1 MASPLLRE
9 SLKVILKRNCWWL
22 GSILVLSF
30 FSFRAA
36 AQSTNA
42 GLGRS
47 VLIEAA
53 GRVECL
59 TAGTTNWR
67 SALVGTTLVPGDRV
81 RTHEQSR
88 AAVQLSDRS
97 VIRLSER
104 TTLELLPPRR
114 AEKKRFGLS
123 SGSLYFFDRE
133 KPADVE
139 FDTPLA
145 AGAIRGTEF
154 LLAVADNKSSL
165 RLALIDGR
173 VSLDTTNQ
181 EISLERGEDLSLSDN
196 QTPTKTAL
204 VNVNSAIQW
213 ALYYPAVLDPDELSL
228 TTDETTRLN
237 AVLTAYRAGDLL
249 TALAKW
255 PADSP
260 PSSSGAQILHAA
272 LLLAV
277 GDVNEAE
284 GILNRF
290 SFDAPGASAL
300 QELISMTKGA
310 PEIFVMPPE
319 TASQMLARS
328 YSLQARANLPAALA
342 VARQA
347 TQRAP
352 NFGFAHARLAE
363 LEFSFGNR
371 RAALAEL
378 DIALS
383 LSPRLAPAQTL
394 RGFVLLEQGDT
405 TRALASFD
413 QARTLD
419 AAFGPAWL
427 GRGLCLLRERDF
439 TNARACFQAAAALEP
454 QRALFRAYLG
464 KAASELGDA
473 RAAEK
478 EFNLAKTLDP
488 NDPTSWL
495 YSALHLWQQNRINEA
510 IRDLEHAEAVND
522 SRAPFRSRLLLDEDR
537 SVASAD
543 LAAIYNDA
551 GLGDVSRHTAAR
563 AVAEDYA
570 NFSGHLFLANS
581 LQAMEDI
588 NRFDLR
594 LESARQ
600 SELLVANLLAPP
612 GAGNLSQQFSQQ
624 EHLQFFD
631 PRPVAVSSLTE
642 YSSHG
647 DWHEAGTIFGSV
659 DGFSYALD
667 ADYQDLNGWQPN
679 GQSTLRQLAL
689 TTKQRI
695 TPQDDAY
702 LQIGNLQLNAGD
714 VANHFDPAYTV
725 PGFHADESQ
734 VPTLYA
740 GWHHEWSPGSHT
752 LLLFARLND
761 RLSLNN
767 PDSDILFLQTDL
779 FGNTITAVQNGPLP
793 PPPPPG
799 NQGPAVLDF
808 SRKFN
813 LYSAELQQI
822 FESPNFSLVLGGRFQ
837 SGEIHTHAALNDF
850 SLDVPQEIIDQKI
863 AGTLQRANGY
873 TYASWKII
881 DPLTIVAGAS
891 YDHLEFPRDAD
902 LPPLS
907 HQQTSR
913 DLLAPKAGLLFQPWK
928 QGLFRANYTKSLGG
942 LYFDNSVR
950 LEPSQ
955 VAGFNQAF
963 RSLIPESVAGIVPGT
978 EFQTIG
984 FGFDQS
990 LPSDTWF
997 GIEAEQ
1003 LNSQGRRD
1011 VGAFQF
1017 FTEFLTPDT
1026 ASSTVQ
1032 TLDYRERDL
1041 SAYVGQLLG
1050 NDFSLAAR
1058 YRISEG
1064 KLTGRFPQIPDAAA
1078 GLSDLEQNNTATL
1091 QQLSLA
1097 ANYHDRHGFFAQW
1110 ESDWYAQRNF
1120 GYNPSLAN
1128 ADFWQHNVRIG
1139 YRLPR
1144 RRMEIAAGLLN
1155 VFDQNYRLN
1164 PLNLHAEWPRGR
1176 TFVTSLQLNF

>member
-1 MASPLLRE
+1 
-9 SLKVILKRNCWWL
+9 LKQTLKRNCSCWE
-22 GSILVLSF
+22 GILVLSF
-30 FSFRAA
+30 VCFSAA
-36 AQSTNA
+36 AQPTNA
-42 GLGRS
+42 DLGRS

-53 GRVECL
+53 GHVECF
-59 TAGTTNWR
+59 TDGNTNWR
-67 SALVGTTLVPGDRV
+67 SAVVGTTLVPGDRV

-154 LLAVADNKSSL
+154 LLAVANDKTAL

-173 VSLDTTNQ
+173 VSLNTTNG
-181 EISLERGEDLSLSDN
+181 EVSLEGGEDLTLSGN
-196 QTPTKTAL
+196 QAATKTAL

-228 TTDETTRLN
+228 TTDETTQLSQ
-237 AVLTAYRAGDLL
+237 VLAAYRAGDLMA
-249 TALAKW
+249 ALAKW
-255 PADSP
+255 PANSTIA
-260 PSSSGAQILHAA
+260 SYGVQTFHAA

-284 GILNRF
+284 KILNQLP
-290 SFDAPGASAL
+290 SNAPEASAL
-300 QELISMTKGA
+300 RELIAVVKGSGQN
-310 PEIFVMPPE
+310 PTNPPA

-328 YSLQARANLPAALA
+328 YSLQAKADLPAALA
-342 VARQA
+342 IARQA
-347 TQRAP
+347 ARRAP

-371 RAALAEL
+371 RTALAEL
-378 DIALS
+378 ETALS
-383 LSPRLAPAQTL
+383 LSPRLAPAHAL

-405 TRALASFD
+405 THALASFD
-413 QARTLD
+413 KARDLD
-419 AAFGPAWL
+419 AAFSPAWL
-427 GRGLCLLRERDF
+427 GRGMCLLRERDF
-439 TNARACFQAAAALEP
+439 ANARASFQAAAALEP

-464 KAASELGDA
+464 KAASELGHA
-473 RAAEK
+473 KAAEK
-478 EFNLAKTLDP
+478 ELNLAKTLDP
-488 NDPTSWL
+488 NDPTAWL
-495 YSALHLWQQNRINEA
+495 YSALHLWQENRINEA

-543 LAAIYNDA
+543 LAAIYGDA
-551 GLGDVSRHTAAR
+551 GLGDVGRHTAAR

-581 LQAMEDI
+581 LQAMEDV

-594 LESARQ
+594 FETARQ

-631 PRPVAVSSLTE
+631 PRPVAVSSLSE

-667 ADYQDLNGWQPN
+667 TDYQDLNGWQPN
-679 GQSTLRQLAL
+679 GQSTVRQLAL
-689 TTKQRI
+689 TAKQRI

-702 LQIGNLQLNAGD
+702 FQIGNLQLNSGD
-714 VANHFDPAYTV
+714 AANHFNPADAA
-725 PGFHADESQ
+725 PGFHAEESQ
-734 VPTLYA
+734 IPTLYA

-767 PDSDILFLQTDL
+767 PNSDILFLQTDL
-779 FGNTITAVQNGPLP
+779 SGSTITAVQNGPLP

-808 SRKFN
+808 SREFN

-822 FESPNFSLVLGGRFQ
+822 FESPKYSLVLGGRFQ
-837 SGEIHTHAALNDF
+837 SGDILTHAALNEF
-850 SLDVPQEIIDQKI
+850 SLGVPQQITNQKI
-863 AGTLQRANGY
+863 DGTLRRANGY
-873 TYASWKII
+873 AYGSWKII
-881 DPLTIVAGAS
+881 DPLTVVAGAS
-891 YDHLEFPRDAD
+891 YDHLEFPLNAD

-907 HQQTSR
+907 IQETSR
-913 DLLAPKAGLLFQPWK
+913 DLFSPKAGLLFQPWK
-928 QGLFRANYTKSLGG
+928 QGLFRASYTKSLGG

-1003 LNSQGRRD
+1003 LDSKGHRD

-1017 FTEFLTPDT
+1017 FSEFLTPDT
-1026 ASSTVQ
+1026 ANSTSQ
-1032 TLDYRERDL
+1032 TLNFRERDL

-1064 KLTGRFPQIPDAAA
+1064 KLTGRFPQIPDTAL

-1091 QQLSLA
+1091 QQISLA
-1097 ANYHDRHGFFAQW
+1097 ANYHNRYGFFAQW
-1110 ESDWYAQRNF
+1110 ESNWYHQRNL
-1120 GYNPSLAN
+1120 GYTPTLSN
-1128 ADFWQHNVRIG
+1128 ADFWQHNLTIG

-1144 RRMEIAAGLLN
+1144 RRMEISAGILN
-1155 VFDQNYRLN
+1155 LFDQDYRLN
-1164 PLNLHAEWPRGR
+1164 PLNLHAELPRGR